1 MENKILK
8 LNLNYDANK
17 KIESIVVVRENNIET
32 ETNPNYFNQFFNN
45 LLDEI
50 KNSSNEYKNLS
61 KKELKE
67 KLINK
72 GFINQ
77 HIGPYIV
84 NMEKM
89 VMMSLLFYIV
99 IEEKK

>member
-84 NMEKM
+84 NM
-89 VMMSLLFYIV
+89 
-99 IEEKK
+99 KKSGDDDVYHFI

>member
-50 KNSSNEYKNLS
+50 KNSSN
-61 KKELKE
+61 
-67 KLINK
+67 
-72 GFINQ
+72 
-77 HIGPYIV
+77 
-84 NMEKM
+84 
-89 VMMSLLFYIV
+89 
-99 IEEKK
+99 